1 MTNEHDDGLD
11 LSAILALAGERKP
24 LHFQYQ
30 GQTNEQ
36 PAYLELDE
44 DGNVDAS
51 YSGEIGNGS
60 PMHVWHGRT
69 LRWPLPNNLSG
80 DAIIELV
87 NEHRSLLARVYAGH
101 SVEWDG
107 NNHVGRLDEDAQE
120 AQQELDALLYET
132 EGDIQIWPVVDWLF
146 SSSTLRETWWDK
158 PLADTVAELETHI
171 DDNIELDGDIETALL
186 DEAQE
191 LFDRS
196 TRWGVEGKLN
206 QIHVDALLADGRI
219 TAEQAAEWAEEQ
231 SA

>member
-24 LHFQYQ
+24 LYFQYQ

-44 DGNVDAS
+44 DGKVDAS

-69 LRWPLPNNLSG
+69 LRWKIPNNLSG
-80 DAIIELV
+80 DAIIALV

-120 AQQELDALLYET
+120 AQQELDALLCET
-132 EGDIQIWPVVDWLF
+132 QGDLEIWTAGDWLF
-146 SSSTLRETWWDK
+146 LSNNLREIWHTQT
-158 PLADTVAELETHI
+158 LVEAVAELEASV
-171 DDNIELDGDIETALL
+171 DPNVELIGDIKTALL
-186 DEAQE
+186 DQA
-191 LFDRS
+191 
-196 TRWGVEGKLN
+196 EGMLDYDPERLT
-206 QIHVDALLADGRI
+206 QIHIDALLADGRI
-219 TAEQAAEWAEEQ
+219 TAEQAAEWAAEQ
-231 SA
+231 AS